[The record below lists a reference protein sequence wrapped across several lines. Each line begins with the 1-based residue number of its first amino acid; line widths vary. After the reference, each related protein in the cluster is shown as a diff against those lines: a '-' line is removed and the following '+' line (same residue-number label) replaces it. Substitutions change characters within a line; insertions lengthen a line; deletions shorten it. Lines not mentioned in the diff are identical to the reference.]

1 MSGSRSCH
9 HHHQPHQ
16 CSTAC
21 SPVHYTVVRHTL
33 HSFERVI
40 RVNPSQLGVTSE
52 LWDGQKWQCWW
63 DACNGRDLCSLSP
76 YHVRSNRSFFFPM
89 VLSLSLFLVSLPPL
103 VLSPALATLR
113 DTACLMGT
121 RSAKV
126 YMKMLKKE
134 TMMMLHMQWTWST
147 NAAYSVSTVVLHTDV
162 LPVMDCASKD
172 HSGSSGEDDWP
183 T

>member
-40 RVNPSQLGVTSE
+40 RVRPSQLGVTSE

-63 DACNGRDLCSLSP
+63 DACNGRDLCSLLSVTLP
-76 YHVRSNRSFFFPM
+76 CKIQSFLLLSYGS
-89 VLSLSLFLVSLPPL
+89 LSLSLPSLT
-103 VLSPALATLR
+103 SS
-113 DTACLMGT
+113 ACLVT
-121 RSAKV
+121 RTYHPEGHCLSDGLRGVSECRSVHLNAEERNYDVASHAVILVDKHSV
-126 YMKMLKKE
+126 QCVSYCIR
-134 TMMMLHMQWTWST
+134 TDSRWT
-147 NAAYSVSTVVLHTDV
+147 D
-162 LPVMDCASKD
+162 
-172 HSGSSGEDDWP
+172 
-183 T
+183 